1 MKKKISFILL
11 GVAVT
16 TPCFAGLFD
25 DGYFI
30 QLIAQGVQVIRNGK
44 QVIDE
49 AQKAKA
55 HFEQVAAFAKNPG
68 GWRNILTR
76 GEAALD
82 QISNGSDNVALQ
94 RINDSI
100 RASQR
105 VYTEISNQPPT
116 LANMAALSSL
126 SLQQVEA
133 KNQADQLAESLRIDE
148 QIRIGRQH
156 ESWGCISC
164 TRRSAK

>member
-1 MKKKISFILL
+1 M
-11 GVAVT
+11 A
-16 TPCFAGLFD
+16 TPCFALFGED
-25 DGYFI
+25 IAYLI
-30 QLIAQGVQVIRNGK
+30 QLINQGRQTIQLAN
-44 QVIDE
+44 Q
-49 AQKAKA
+49 AKA
-55 HFEQVAAFAKNPG
+55 QFEQAAAFVKNPG
-68 GWRNILTR
+68 GWKSILYR

-105 VYTEISNQPPT
+105 VYAEVSSQPPS
-116 LANMAALSSL
+116 LANMAALSAL

-133 KNQADQLAESLRIDE
+133 KNQADQLAESLQINDELRIA
-148 QIRIGRQH
+148 RQH

-164 TRRSAK
+164 TMQRGKQ

>member
-1 MKKKISFILL
+1 M
-11 GVAVT
+11 A
-16 TPCFAGLFD
+16 TPCFALFGED
-25 DGYFI
+25 IAYLI
-30 QLIAQGVQVIRNGK
+30 QLINQGRQTIQLAN
-44 QVIDE
+44 Q
-49 AQKAKA
+49 AKA
-55 HFEQVAAFAKNPG
+55 QFEQAAAFVKNPG
-68 GWRNILTR
+68 GWKSILYR

-105 VYTEISNQPPT
+105 VYTEISSQPPS
-116 LANMAALSSL
+116 LANMAALSAL

-133 KNQADQLAESLRIDE
+133 KNQADQLAESLQINDELRIA
-148 QIRIGRQH
+148 RQH

-164 TRRSAK
+164 TMQRRKQ

>member
-1 MKKKISFILL
+1 VKKKISFVLL
-11 GVAVT
+11 GVGVMA
-16 TPCFAGLFD
+16 TPCFALFGED
-25 DGYFI
+25 IAYLI
-30 QLIAQGVQVIRNGK
+30 QLINQGRQTIQLAN
-44 QVIDE
+44 Q
-49 AQKAKA
+49 AKA
-55 HFEQVAAFAKNPG
+55 QFEQAAAFVKNPG

-94 RINDSI
+94 RINESI

-105 VYTEISNQPPT
+105 VYAEVSSQPPS
-116 LANMAALSSL
+116 LANMAALSAL

-133 KNQADQLAESLRIDE
+133 KNQADQLAESLQINDELRIA
-148 QIRIGRQH
+148 RQH

-164 TRRSAK
+164 TMQRRKQ